1 MNNDS
6 TRVIKFGKF
15 IGILY
20 PDVYFQFVST
30 LMREHDDLVRGMV
43 LAKVQLKDGS
53 ALDYLNLML
62 GTAVSLETPMEVGY
76 AQLLDALKMRVH
88 TSQTEKDAERV
99 AREMFS
105 QNIPTTRTE
114 LPGGKLFPEW
124 DDLDEHKQH

>member
-1 MNNDS
+1 MRFKMNNDS

-15 IGILY
+15 IGVLY

-99 AREMFS
+99 EREMFS
-105 QNIPTTRTE
+105 Q
-114 LPGGKLFPEW
+114 
-124 DDLDEHKQH
+124 